1 MHGTERSHQNDRKQN
16 HESVHSWDLVLFLV
30 KKNCSDMRSIR
41 TSSLQKPQLNFLFFG
56 CFSSYQKC
64 SVSSIYY
71 ILFYFLI
78 FCRRSMT
85 SLQVVRIIPSSSKC
99 FWSRGS
105 IMASI
110 SALRRSPDPDMSLK
124 ISEGCVQCMITMVN
138 PGSSSSMV
146 SIYFFV

>member
-64 SVSSIYY
+64 S
-71 ILFYFLI
+71 
-78 FCRRSMT
+78 RSEEHT
-85 SLQVVRIIPSSSKC
+85 SELQ
-99 FWSRGS
+99 SRGH
-105 IMASI
+105 
-110 SALRRSPDPDMSLK
+110 LVCRLLLEKKHK
-124 ISEGCVQCMITMVN
+124 IVHILNLNT
-138 PGSSSSMV
+138 
-146 SIYFFV
+146 Y